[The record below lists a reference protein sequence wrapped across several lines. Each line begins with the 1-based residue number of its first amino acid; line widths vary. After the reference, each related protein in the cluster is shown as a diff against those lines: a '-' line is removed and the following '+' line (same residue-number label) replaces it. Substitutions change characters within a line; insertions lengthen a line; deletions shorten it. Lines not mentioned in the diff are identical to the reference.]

1 MPDTTEQLNPTVIA
15 ILASAIGLA
24 IGAWLA
30 VVFRR
35 ARETIRARAHNKRGK
50 RAEQA
55 AGRLLEDRGYRL
67 VARQSRKTYLVRQGE
82 TDQPV
87 ELIIDYVVE
96 KDGER
101 FAAEVKTGGA
111 TAGIERADTRRQL
124 LEYQLALGCRRVLLV
139 DPERSQIS
147 VLAFPIPRPDSKP
160 APKPRSASLMAA
172 VATLV
177 LVIVAFLA
185 WVALGR

>member
-1 MPDTTEQLNPTVIA
+1 MPDTTEQLSPTVIA
-15 ILASAIGLA
+15 VLASAIGLA

-30 VVFRR
+30 IVFRR

-55 AGRLLEDRGYRL
+55 AGRLLEERGYRII
-67 VARQSRKTYLVRQGE
+67 ARQSRKSYVVRLGE
-82 TDQPV
+82 VDQPV
-87 ELIIDYVVE
+87 DLIIDYVVE

-124 LEYQLALGCRRVLLV
+124 LEYQLALGCKRVLLV
-139 DPERSQIS
+139 DPERLQITAF
-147 VLAFPIPRPDSKP
+147 AFPIPRPESKP
-160 APKPRSASLMAA
+160 APKPRSASLTAA

-177 LVIVAFLA
+177 VVIVAFAA
-185 WVALGR
+185 WVALGH